1 MMLKRRSLL
10 IVALI
15 FVVSSFAQA
24 QEKEKSGHIPT
35 PSEFLGFEVGA
46 DRKLADYRQITSY
59 FKALAGASHRVELE
73 NLGKTTL
80 GEDMFMAV
88 ISTEENLRNK
98 AQYKEIARKLSDP
111 RGLTPQQIDAL
122 AAEGKTILLI
132 TCNIHST
139 EIGSSQMAMEW
150 AYQLATTQDPEYLRR
165 LNDSIILLVPSLN
178 PDGETMVTEWYRKY
192 VGTKYEGGPM
202 PYLYHHYVGHDDNRD
217 WFMLTQI
224 ETKNVNRMVYRDWF
238 PQFWLDE
245 HQMGYTG
252 PRIYIPPNADPVAK
266 LVNPLVHRGNNLMG
280 ADMGWR
286 LEEAGKSG
294 VIFGYSFDAYW
305 PGGTRNTGWW
315 KNMYGVLTE
324 VASARIASPIDV
336 TPDELQGGT
345 KGLITYEQQINFP
358 NPWPGGLWRL
368 RDIMDYELLISSAAL
383 ETVSKFRQE
392 LLRGVASMATQ
403 AVQSADPQVCWR
415 IPIEDQRDP
424 VTAAR
429 LVALLLEHGVEVRI
443 NSDAKIFLVPTAQP
457 YGRFVDEMLGVQ
469 RYPEVRPAPN
479 SGILE
484 PYDVAAWSLPLM
496 MGVKAERVA
505 IRPDQLNSS
514 RILKDAQWPDG
525 GLSNPTGKYFEIAA
539 HENNIFA
546 LANAMQAAGGQVFRL
561 QSQKPN
567 EAPEFIFAAHAQLAA
582 KAEKFHLQLVP
593 RPDLPQGATQLKPV
607 RLGLYKPYITSLD
620 EGWTR
625 FLLDQYGFKY
635 KSIENKEMRAG
646 NLNNSYDAIVLPDS
660 SREAIVEGKENRFG
674 FSEEFPPE
682 YIGGIGKEGVKALRE
697 FVDKGGTL
705 ITLANSSDV
714 LIGEDFNLPV
724 RNALTSPPGAGGR
737 AATITSDFN
746 VPGSLLR
753 VYLDTNHPV
762 SAGMPHEIA
771 AFVDSPIAFQTSV
784 PSPDV
789 QRSVIAWYPDDAKD
803 ILVSGYAHGA
813 ERLQRKAA
821 VVAFTRGKGKIVMF
835 GFRVQHRAQT
845 EGTFQLLFN
854 AIFWGAI

>member
-10 IVALI
+10 SVVLILAL
-15 FVVSSFAQA
+15 SSFAHA
-24 QEKEKSGHIPT
+24 QEKPKPAGHVPT

-46 DRKLADYRQITSY
+46 DRKLADYRQIASY
-59 FKALAGASHRVELE
+59 FKALAAASPRVEIQV
-73 NLGKTTL
+73 LGKTTL

-88 ISTEENLRNK
+88 ISTPENLANK
-98 AQYKEIARKLSDP
+98 AKYKAIAQKLADP
-111 RGLTPQQIDAL
+111 RGLTPQQIDQL
-122 AAEGKTILLI
+122 VNDGKSILLI

-139 EIGSSQMAMEW
+139 EIGSSQMSMEW
-150 AYQLATTQDPEYLRR
+150 AYQLATTQDPEYVRR
-165 LNDSIILLVPSLN
+165 LNDSIVLLVPSLN

-192 VGTKYEGGPM
+192 LGTKYEGGEM

-224 ETKNVNRMVYRDWF
+224 ETKNVNQVVYHEWF

-245 HQMGYTG
+245 HQMGSTG

-324 VASARIASPIDV
+324 VASARIATPIDV
-336 TPDELQGGT
+336 TPDELQGGS
-345 KGLITYEQQINFP
+345 KGLVTYEQQINFP

-368 RDIMDYELLISSAAL
+368 RDIMDYELLVSSAAL
-383 ETVSKFRQE
+383 ETVTKYRQE
-392 LLRGVASMATQ
+392 LLRGVSSMATQ
-403 AVQSADPQVCWR
+403 AVQSADTQVCWR

-443 NSDAKIFLVPTAQP
+443 NSDAKVFLVPTAQP
-457 YGRFVDEMLGVQ
+457 YGRFVDEMMGIQ

-496 MGVKAERVA
+496 MGVKAERA
-505 IRPDQLNSS
+505 SIRPDVLNSS
-514 RILKDAQWPDG
+514 RILKTAEWPNG
-525 GLSNPTGKYFEIAA
+525 GLSNASGKYFSIAA
-539 HENNIFA
+539 HENNVFA
-546 LANAMQAAGGQVFRL
+546 LANAMQTAGGQVFL
-561 QSQKPN
+561 SQKPN
-567 EAPEFIFAAHAQLAA
+567 ETPEFIFPAHPQLAA
-582 KAEKFHLQLVP
+582 NAERLHLQLVP
-593 RPDLPQGATQLKPV
+593 HPDLPQGATQLKPV
-607 RLGLYKPYITSLD
+607 RLGIYKSYLAEID

-635 KSIENKEMRAG
+635 KSLENKEVRTG
-646 NLNNSYDAIVLPDS
+646 NLNNSFDVIILPDS
-660 SREAIVEGKENRFG
+660 SREVIVEGKEGRFG
-674 FSEEFPPE
+674 SFEEFPPE
-682 YIGGIGKEGVKALRE
+682 YTGGIGKEGVKALRD

-705 ITLANSSDV
+705 ITLANASDV
-714 LIGEDFNLPV
+714 LIGEDFGLPI
-724 RNALTSPPGAGGR
+724 RNALASPSSTQGR
-737 AATITSDFN
+737 AAVTSSDFN
-746 VPGSLLR
+746 IPGSLLR

-762 SAGMPHEIA
+762 AAGMPHEIN

-784 PSPDV
+784 PPPDI

-821 VVAFTRGKGKIVMF
+821 AVAFQRGKGKIVMF

-854 AIFWGAI
+854 AIYWGGV

>member
-1 MMLKRRSLL
+1 MKRRSILT
-10 IVALI
+10 VALI
-15 FVVSSFAQA
+15 LVVSSFAHA
-24 QEKEKSGHIPT
+24 QENQKPT
-35 PSEFLGFEVGA
+35 NHVPKPSEFLGFEVGA
-46 DRKLADYRQITSY
+46 DRKLADYRQIASY
-59 FKALAGASHRVELE
+59 FKALAAASNRVELE
-73 NLGKTTL
+73 ILGKTTL

-88 ISTEENLRNK
+88 ISTPENLANK
-98 AQYKEIARKLSDP
+98 ARYKEIARKLSDP
-111 RGLTPQQIDAL
+111 RGLTSQQIDSL

-150 AYQLATTQDPEYLRR
+150 AYQLATTQDSEYLRR
-165 LNDSIILLVPSLN
+165 LNDSIVLLVPSLN

-192 VGTKYEGGPM
+192 LGTKYEGGEM

-217 WFMLTQI
+217 WFMLSQI
-224 ETKNVNRMVYRDWF
+224 ETKNVNHMVYHDWF

-245 HQMGYTG
+245 HQMGFTG

-294 VIFGYSFDAYW
+294 VIYGYSFDAYW

-358 NPWPGGLWRL
+358 NPWPGGSWRL
-368 RDIMDYELLISSAAL
+368 RDIMDYELITSSAAL

-392 LLRGVASMATQ
+392 LLRGVATMATE
-403 AVQSADPQVCWR
+403 AVQSADPQICWR

-429 LVALLLEHGVEVRI
+429 LIALLLEHGVEVRV

-457 YGRFVDEMLGVQ
+457 YGRFVDEMLGIQ

-496 MGVKAERVA
+496 MGVKAERLA

-514 RILKDAQWPDG
+514 HILKDAQWPVG
-525 GLSNPTGKYFEIAA
+525 GLTSSGKYFTIAA

-546 LANAMQAAGGQVFRL
+546 LANAMQAAGGQVFL
-561 QSQKPN
+561 SEKHN
-567 EAPEFIFAAHAQLAA
+567 ETPEFIFPAHAQLAA
-582 KAEKFHLQLVP
+582 NAEKFHLQLVP

-607 RLGLYKPYITSLD
+607 RLGLYKPYVTSLD

-635 KSIENKEMRAG
+635 KSIENKEIRAG
-646 NLNNSYDAIVLPDS
+646 NLNNSYDAIILSDS
-660 SREAIVEGKENRFG
+660 SREAIVEGKGNRFAS
-674 FSEEFPPE
+674 SEEFPPE
-682 YIGGIGKEGVKALRE
+682 YTGGIGKEGVKALRE

-705 ITLANSSDV
+705 ITLANASDV

-724 RNALTSPPGAGGR
+724 RNALASPAGAGGR
-737 AATITSDFN
+737 SATITSDFN

-762 SAGMPHEIA
+762 AAGMPHEIN
-771 AFVDSPIAFQTSV
+771 AFVDSPIAFQTSI
-784 PSPDV
+784 PTPDI

-821 VVAFTRGKGKIVMF
+821 AVAFTRGKGKIVMF

-854 AIFWGAI
+854 AIFWGAR